1 MKNEEFAAASR
12 LIGLISL
19 ISPIS
24 LMGLSLISLISPKMR
39 LAAAN
44 SSFYK

>member
-24 LMGLSLISLISPKMR
+24 LMGRLISLISPKMR
-39 LAAAN
+39 MAAAN